1 MNRGSSTLGRAALIV
16 SAGVLLSRVLGLV
29 REQVIAGLLGRSVAS
44 DLYVA
49 AFTIPDYLFF
59 LLAGGYLAIT
69 LVPILSTHHAANDA
83 RGLNESFT
91 AVFRVVAGV
100 SLALLAAGFVL
111 ARPFVELVFSQ
122 LDPASI
128 DRLVPMTRIAISLQ
142 SFFALGALFAAAQY
156 AEKRFVIPALA
167 PLVYNLG
174 IIAGGLVGGAMG
186 DPSPEAFL
194 WGGLAGA
201 AIGSFGLQWLGAHRL
216 GIRLVG
222 GTPLRHPA
230 VGQYLA
236 MAVPLMVGQS
246 VVALDE
252 QWPRLFGQ
260 LVDVGTISGLN
271 FARRLNMLPIGVI
284 AQAAGVASFPFM
296 ARLFADR
303 HHDEMRRTVGVSLRS
318 GVAIGALATALLAPI
333 TIQVVEVVFQYGRFE
348 ASDTTVVAGFLLIF
362 SLSIPFWAAHQVLSR
377 AFYAQ
382 RRMWV
387 PVVVG
392 TTTTLIIVPMLFWL
406 TDAFDGRGIAI
417 GSTVGI
423 ALYTISIAAAWFR
436 ADRAA
441 MSTTMVHVLKV
452 GLAATSAALGSAVTL
467 AAGIDELPSV
477 PAALVSVVLGTAIYA
492 LVARWLGVAEVQ
504 MLIHRIRSRAGRR
517 GGVS

>member
-1 MNRGSSTLGRAALIV
+1 MV
-16 SAGVLLSRVLGLV
+16 SAGVLLSRILGLV
-29 REQVIAGLLGRSVAS
+29 REQVIAALLGRSIET

-69 LVPILSTHHAANDA
+69 LVPILSTHHAAQDR

-91 AVFRVVAGV
+91 AVFRVVAGI
-100 SLALLAAGFVL
+100 SLVLLAVGFL
-111 ARPFVELVFSQ
+111 MARPFVEVVFSQ
-122 LDPASI
+122 LGPAAI
-128 DRLVPMTRIAISLQ
+128 DRLVPMTRIAIALQ

-156 AEKRFVIPALA
+156 AERRFVIPALA

-174 IIAGGLVGGAMG
+174 IIVGGLIGGAVG

-201 AIGSFGLQWLGAHRL
+201 VVGSFGMQWLGAHRL
-216 GIRLVG
+216 GIRLVAG
-222 GTPLRHPA
+222 APLGHPA
-230 VGQYLA
+230 VGQYLK

-296 ARLFADR
+296 ARLFAERR
-303 HHDEMRRTVGVSLRS
+303 HDDMRRTVGVSLRS
-318 GVAIGALATALLAPI
+318 GVTVGALATALIAPI
-333 TIQVVEVVFQYGRFE
+333 TLQVVEVVFQYGRFE

-382 RRMWV
+382 RRMWL
-387 PVVVG
+387 PVVIG
-392 TTTTLIIVPMLFWL
+392 TTTTLIVVPLLFWL
-406 TDAFDGRGIAI
+406 TDAFEGRGIAL
-417 GSTVGI
+417 GSTIGI
-423 ALYTISIAAAWFR
+423 AIYTLAIAGAWFR
-436 ADRAA
+436 EDRTAQS
-441 MSTTMVHVLKV
+441 STALHVAKV
-452 GLAATSAALGSAVTL
+452 GLAAVAAGTGSALLLAIGVDRLPAVAASLASVT
-467 AAGIDELPSV
+467 
-477 PAALVSVVLGTAIYA
+477 LGTAIFA
-492 LVARWLGVAEVQ
+492 LVARALGVTEVRTL
-504 MLIHRIRSRAGRR
+504 MARIRSRVAPPA
-517 GGVS
+517 

>member
-1 MNRGSSTLGRAALIV
+1 MSRESSTLGRAALIV
-16 SAGVLLSRVLGLV
+16 SVGVLLSRVLGLV
-29 REQVIAGLLGRSVAS
+29 REQVIAALLGRSVEA

-69 LVPILSTHHAANDA
+69 LVPILSTHHAAED
-83 RGLNESFT
+83 RDGLNVSFT
-91 AVFRVVAGV
+91 AVFRVVAGI
-100 SLALLAAGFVL
+100 SLALLAVGFAM
-111 ARPFVELVFSQ
+111 ARPFVEVVFSQ

-128 DRLVPMTRIAISLQ
+128 ERLVPMTRIAIALQ

-156 AEKRFVIPALA
+156 AERRFVIPALA

-174 IIAGGLVGGAMG
+174 IIIGGLMGGAIG

-201 AIGSFGLQWLGAHRL
+201 VVGSFGMQWFGAHRL
-216 GIRLVG
+216 GIRLVR

-230 VGQYLA
+230 VGQYLK

-303 HHDEMRRTVGVSLRS
+303 RHDEMRRTVGVSLRS
-318 GVAIGALATALLAPI
+318 GVAVGALATALIAPI
-333 TIQVVEVVFQYGRFE
+333 TLQIVEVVFQYGRFE

-392 TTTTLIIVPMLFWL
+392 TTTTLVVVPLLFLL
-406 TDAFDGRGIAI
+406 TNAFGGRGIAI
-417 GSTVGI
+417 GSTLGI
-423 ALYTISIAAAWFR
+423 ALYTIAIAAAWFR
-436 ADRAA
+436 ADRPA
-441 MSTTMVHVLKV
+441 MSQTATHVSKV
-452 GLAATSAALGSAVTL
+452 GLAAISAALGSTAAL
-467 AAGIDELPSV
+467 ATGIDELPAV
-477 PAALVSVVLGTAIYA
+477 PSALVSVVLGTITFV
-492 LVARWLGVAEVQ
+492 LVARALGVAEVQ
-504 MLIHRIRSRAGRR
+504 MLIGRIRSRNRR
-517 GGVS
+517 SA